1 NFSHDTPSRITLIWR
16 QESKRTPSSPLLG
29 QTQMVSV
36 PAMIVFVVL
45 VIYLCIGAVVF
56 SAWENWSFLDATYFC
71 FTILSTIGFGDM
83 IPGTKFPSADSYG
96 HFQIVACCAYL
107 LLGLVLVA
115 MSFSLVHDE
124 VIAKSRQLAKAIGI

>member
-1 NFSHDTPSRITLIWR
+1 MAPGVETYPVIAIVRTDTDGFRASNDSVCGPSHLLMHRCRRILCLGELEVPRCDILLFHHIIDDRIW
-16 QESKRTPSSPLLG
+16 
-29 QTQMVSV
+29 
-36 PAMIVFVVL
+36 
-45 VIYLCIGAVVF
+45 
-56 SAWENWSFLDATYFC
+56 
-71 FTILSTIGFGDM
+71 DM

-124 VIAKSRQLAKAIGI
+124 VIAKSRQLAKAIGIVRH